1 MASPRRHVLLVGLS
15 GAGKT
20 TVGKLVAAALGARFV
35 DLDAEIVRQAGKSIP
50 VIFRDDGEA
59 AFRVLESACA
69 RLAFGREPAVIAAG
83 GGFLED
89 PLNRAAAHDS
99 ALTVYLQVEPARAA
113 SRLGGQSGRPLLDGG
128 EPAARL
134 AFLLA
139 RRRDGYLAAQHVI
152 ATDDATPEEE
162 ADRVVSLAREHG
174 GW

>member
-1 MASPRRHVLLVGLS
+1 MPTARRHVLLLGLS

-35 DLDAEIVRQAGKSIP
+35 DLDAEIVRQAGKAIP
-50 VIFRDDGEA
+50 VIFREDGEA

-83 GGFLED
+83 GGFVED

-99 ALTVYLQVEPARAA
+99 ALTVYLQVEPATAA
-113 SRLGGQSGRPLLDGG
+113 ARLGGRSGRPLLDGG
-128 EPAARL
+128 EPEARI
-134 AFLLA
+134 ASLLA
-139 RRRDGYLAAQHVI
+139 RRRDLYLEAQHTVV
-152 ATDDATPEEE
+152 TDGAAPEEV
-162 ADRVVSLAREHG
+162 AGRVRSLAREHG

>member
-1 MASPRRHVLLVGLS
+1 MASARRHLLLVGLS

-20 TVGKLVAAALGARFV
+20 TVGKLVASALGARFV
-35 DLDAEIVRQAGKSIP
+35 DLDAEIARQAGKSIP

-83 GGFLED
+83 GGFVED
-89 PLNRAAAHDS
+89 PLNRAAAHAA
-99 ALTVYLQVEPARAA
+99 ALTVYLQVEPATAA
-113 SRLGGQSGRPLLDGG
+113 SRLGGRSGRPLLDGS

-134 AFLLA
+134 TSLLA
-139 RRRDGYLAAQHVI
+139 RRRDAYLAAQHVV
-152 ATDDATPEEE
+152 ATDDATPDEV
-162 ADRVVSLAREHG
+162 AGRVVSLAREHG